1 MIHGR
6 FQPFHRGHLA
16 YLLDA
21 AGRCSRLFV
30 GITNPDRSAVPAEAS
45 SPHRHLAD
53 ANPYTYLERAAMIRA
68 ALTEAK
74 VDLRRIAIV
83 PFPLHD
89 SSLWSRTVPPG
100 MTHFVRVFSPWE
112 AEKVARL
119 RAEGFAVIE
128 LPAPAAKEISGTQV
142 RKLIAEGGDWRSLVP
157 PAVAALIEAG
167 GTVAPKEA

>member
-21 AGRCSRLFV
+21 ASRCSRLFV
-30 GITNPDRSAVPAEAS
+30 GITNPDRSPVPAEPR
-45 SPHRHLAD
+45 SPHRHLAE
-53 ANPYTYLERAAMIRA
+53 ANPYTYVERAAMIRA
-68 ALTEAK
+68 ALSEAK

-89 SSLWSRTVPPG
+89 PSLWSRTVPPG
-100 MTHFVRVFSPWE
+100 MTHFVRIFSPWE
-112 AEKVARL
+112 AEKAARL

-128 LPAPAAKEISGTQV
+128 LAAPGSKEISGTQV

-157 PAVAALIEAG
+157 AAVAVFIEAG
-167 GTVAPKEA
+167 APVATGEA